1 MAGNLRLQDILPLW
15 HQSPFPFTSDA
26 EEIWKKL
33 GIEHR
38 IEMMLSWGN
47 NTVLN
52 TGNWETVAE
61 FLKKVPFVVA
71 SELFNNE
78 FTEGFADIVLPD
90 TCFLEEDTWLEGMG
104 QTFNYP
110 FGMEDWCFH
119 IAQAVVKPQNSR
131 RPYYDVMFEVYNR
144 LGMRPVLNMMLNNP
158 FPHVKLNE
166 EYELGPSDKVS
177 FPETIDGTLKSIFG
191 AEHNWEWFKKQG
203 FIKWPKKVEEAYWRY
218 FVNARTPIYLEYMV
232 DLKKAEED
240 IFKMIGVQFDL
251 SQFTPFISWFPCPS
265 IHDAD
270 KPEYDLYCFSYRDA
284 LHSGSHTH
292 EQPWL
297 DEVSGMNPYTYNIT
311 MNVDTA
317 RKRELKD
324 GDTIEIESVAGRK
337 IRGTLKTMKGHH
349 PHTIGI
355 AACSGHWAKGLPIA
369 RGKGTN
375 FDNLLELDLQ
385 HADPLSGNLEVTVR
399 VKVRKVE
406 RN

>member
-1 MAGNLRLQDILPLW
+1 
-15 HQSPFPFTSDA
+15 
-26 EEIWKKL
+26 
-33 GIEHR
+33 
-38 IEMMLSWGN
+38 
-47 NTVLN
+47 
-52 TGNWETVAE
+52 
-61 FLKKVPFVVA
+61 
-71 SELFNNE
+71 
-78 FTEGFADIVLPD
+78 
-90 TCFLEEDTWLEGMG
+90 MG